1 MTDKL
6 KPCPFCGC
14 EAVTR
19 YDDDGVWFY
28 IECGNENC
36 SILVQGQWHTDMH
49 EAEDAWNRRA
59 DNDR

>member
-1 MTDKL
+1 MTEL
-6 KPCPFCGC
+6 KPCPFCGGV
-14 EAVTR
+14 AVTR

-36 SILVQGQWHTDMH
+36 LILVQGQWHTDMN
-49 EAEDAWNRRA
+49 EAKKEWNRRA